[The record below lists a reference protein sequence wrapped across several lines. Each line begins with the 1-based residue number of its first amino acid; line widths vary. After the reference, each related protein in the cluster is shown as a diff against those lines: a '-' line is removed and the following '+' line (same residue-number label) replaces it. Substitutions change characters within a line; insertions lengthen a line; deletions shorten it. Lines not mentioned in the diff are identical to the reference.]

1 VPLSINQNLYTNAQ
15 QIICELGVR
24 CLLGGKY
31 IRKIDWFNK
40 LSVGA
45 VAVPQSFCV
54 HSGSSSRGNFPRWL
68 TGYFLGSGPLAG
80 TCAV

>member
-40 LSVGA
+40 LASGT
-45 VAVPQSFCV
+45 VAVPQSF
-54 HSGSSSRGNFPRWL
+54 
-68 TGYFLGSGPLAG
+68 LA
-80 TCAV
+80 